1 MTRADMNETRIAP
14 ELWLANSLGI
24 TPRLSTIERNEFI
37 KEVKGAFFSE
47 IERLLK
53 EAGQL
58 RPPIDPTQLFGSRK
72 IDKMT
77 SSDDVFEHGK
87 LLVSPSGFSI
97 VVSTRISGTH
107 ARFVIAHE
115 ICHTFFY
122 DLSKTPP
129 VLGFEK
135 TSENQEVLEGLC
147 SEGAR
152 HILMPDK
159 EFREWCSKISF
170 PNGKAILGGMNKFLV
185 SAELLIRRLR
195 EFHQRKW
202 SVGFIFISYKLHH
215 GVREFTVDKVY
226 KVNLR
231 PKDKFSRKSSPI
243 TSAETIGLLNEA
255 IDSRLITKDWGDK
268 AVRIGSYE
276 HTGFPVSFLRLSEL
290 REQIVLI
297 LPRHNI
303 RYSETKLMTN

>member
-14 ELWLANSLGI
+14 ELWLANLLGI

-115 ICHTFFY
+115 ICHTFPFGK
-122 DLSKTPP
+122 DIFEHHSLNSLSGIRIWRAPSEQRP
-129 VLGFEK
+129 SR
-135 TSENQEVLEGLC
+135 TS
-147 SEGAR
+147 
-152 HILMPDK
+152 
-159 EFREWCSKISF
+159 
-170 PNGKAILGGMNKFLV
+170 
-185 SAELLIRRLR
+185 
-195 EFHQRKW
+195 
-202 SVGFIFISYKLHH
+202 
-215 GVREFTVDKVY
+215 
-226 KVNLR
+226 
-231 PKDKFSRKSSPI
+231 
-243 TSAETIGLLNEA
+243 
-255 IDSRLITKDWGDK
+255 
-268 AVRIGSYE
+268 
-276 HTGFPVSFLRLSEL
+276 
-290 REQIVLI
+290 
-297 LPRHNI
+297 
-303 RYSETKLMTN
+303 